1 MDNKVKIGLKVS
13 RITMMGNVFLA
24 IIKVAIG
31 FIAKSN
37 AMIADGIHSL
47 SDVLSTFAV
56 ILGLKFSS
64 KPDDEDHPYGHE
76 KIESLT
82 AIFLAVMLFAVAIG
96 IGYSGIK
103 QIILKSYSIPGILAA
118 WAAIISI
125 AFKEWMYR
133 YTIKYAKIINSTSME
148 ADAWHH
154 RSDSLSSI
162 GALVGIVGARMGM
175 PILDSLAALI
185 ICVIIIK
192 VAYDILKQSI
202 GQIIDKSANFNEV
215 EEIKNKILS
224 VDGVKN
230 IDNIKTRI
238 HANKIYVDVEISVNY
253 NLTVEEG
260 HSIAADVHDLVEED
274 KNVKHCMVHV
284 NPFK

>member
-103 QIILKSYSIPGILAA
+103 QIILKSYSIPGILAV

>member
-103 QIILKSYSIPGILAA
+103 QIILKSYSIPGILAV

-192 VAYDILKQSI
+192 VAYDILKQSV